1 MSSNEILLTK
11 DGLEKL
17 EKELN
22 FLKSVKRKQIASRI
36 KEAISYGDITE
47 NSEYENAKNEQ
58 AFVEGRIVTL
68 EKMLR
73 HARILDKSGNDNRY
87 VALGST
93 VRLKDLDSEEDY
105 IYTIVGTAEADPRA
119 NKISNESPVGKSI
132 LGLEVGQEVQ
142 VNVPGGVFKYK
153 VLEIS

>member
-1 MSSNEILLTK
+1 M
-11 DGLEKL
+11 EK
-17 EKELN
+17 
-22 FLKSVKRKQIASRI
+22 I
-36 KEAISYGDITE
+36 
-47 NSEYENAKNEQ
+47 
-58 AFVEGRIVTL
+58 
-68 EKMLR
+68 LR
-73 HARILDKSGNDNRY
+73 HARILDKSDNDNRY

-93 VRLKDLDSEEDY
+93 VRLRDLDAAQDY

-119 NKISNESPVGKSI
+119 SKISNESPVGKSI